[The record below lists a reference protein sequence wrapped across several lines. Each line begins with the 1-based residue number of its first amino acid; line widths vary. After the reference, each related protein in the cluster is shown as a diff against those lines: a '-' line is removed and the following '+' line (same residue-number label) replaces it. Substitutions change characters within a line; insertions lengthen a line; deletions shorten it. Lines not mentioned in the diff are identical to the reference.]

1 MPELEG
7 QAIRVVVADD
17 EEIVLSLVRDAL
29 EDEGYEVLSAANG
42 ADALEQVRQ
51 HSPQLIITDIRMPRM
66 DGIEMVRQAREIN
79 PHVVVIF
86 MTGYADLN
94 SAKNAISQ
102 GAIEYIMKPFELMEI
117 RQAVTKAADKIRKEA
132 AEKAPGEQ
140 LERLSDLNQMLYQ
153 AGDRKSLAT
162 LSLKFAMM
170 HCQAR
175 RGTILHWDSDLTNF
189 RLIKIVEDATDEIE
203 LPDEPIRS
211 ALNSVSTDQLTSPI
225 QFEKLEEHPLHQVC
239 PDESLVKYLI
249 PAELSQCRNLIG
261 VPIERAGNVF
271 SLMTI
276 GFGEDAKTLT
286 DADLKFIAITASQ
299 LALSLENILLLEEAK
314 QAYARL
320 KELQDETIQL
330 EKMATRGEMS
340 AEIGHELNNF
350 LGVVAGNL
358 SLLDFNLKKGKYDE
372 LPRYVNGIAD
382 NVEKVKKFTSN
393 LMDLTPIASKKEVL
407 YFDELLEEV
416 IDYLRPQ
423 KRYRGVTIELHPI
436 DRKVPLGAD
445 NVHIQ
450 QLLYNLFN
458 NAADATL
465 DRDERRIDVRVTVDD
480 DNGVFHLAISDTGVG
495 IEPELLEKAF
505 NEKFTTKKT
514 GHGFGLLVCRRV
526 IESHEG
532 ELHIDSTPNVG
543 TTITITFPLAKDEV
557 GTQVPVEAESRET
570 ISQV

>member
-29 EDEGYEVLSAANG
+29 EDEGYEVFSAG
-42 ADALEQVRQ
+42 DGEKALIEVQE
-51 HSPQLIITDIRMPRM
+51 HHPQLIITDIRMPRM
-66 DGIEMVRQAREIN
+66 DGIEMVRRAREIN
-79 PHVVVIF
+79 PQVVVVF

-102 GAIEYIMKPFELMEI
+102 GAFEYILKPFELAEI
-117 RQAVTKAADKIRKEA
+117 RQAVAKASERIRKDA
-132 AEKAPGEQ
+132 AEKAPGDQ
-140 LERLSDLNQMLYQ
+140 LERLSDLSQMLYQ

-175 RGTILHWDSDLTNF
+175 RGTILHWDPDLTNF
-189 RLIKIVEDATDEIE
+189 RLIKIIEDATEEIE

-211 ALNSVSTDQLTSPI
+211 ALNNVSTDHMSSPL
-225 QFEKLEEHPLHQVC
+225 QFERLGEHPLHQVH
-239 PDESLVKYLI
+239 PDDNLAQYLI
-249 PAELSQCRNLIG
+249 PPELSGCRDLIA

-286 DADLKFIAITASQ
+286 DTDLKFISITASQ

-358 SLLDFNLKKGKYDE
+358 SLLDFNLKKGSHDQ
-372 LPRYVNGIAD
+372 LPRYVEGIAD
-382 NVEKVKKFTSN
+382 NVEKIKKFTAN

-407 YFDELLEEV
+407 CFDELLEEV
-416 IDYLRPQ
+416 IDYLKPQ

-436 DRKVPLGAD
+436 EQKISLEAD

-465 DRDERRIDVRVTVDD
+465 DRDERRIDVRVTVEADK
-480 DNGVFHLAISDTGVG
+480 GVFHLAISDTGVG
-495 IEPELLEKAF
+495 IEPALLQKAF

-526 IESHEG
+526 IESHQG
-532 ELHIDSTPNVG
+532 ELNIDSTPDVG
-543 TTITITFPLAKDEV
+543 TTIKITFPLATAEI
-557 GTQVPVEAESRET
+557 GARAPVEA
-570 ISQV
+570 